1 MCTDLPHE
9 VTIRQVSDRPGD
21 GGASA
26 YRISK
31 WGRPEAR
38 SKKIGGG
45 FAMGSDGDLPQQCGP
60 WLGRLGDG
68 GGREIREVFQPPQS
82 LRPTFDP
89 LADDSRKAGGFGQ

>member
-1 MCTDLPHE
+1 
-9 VTIRQVSDRPGD
+9 
-21 GGASA
+21 
-26 YRISK
+26 
-31 WGRPEAR
+31 
-38 SKKIGGG
+38 
-45 FAMGSDGDLPQQCGP
+45 MGSDGDLPQQCGP